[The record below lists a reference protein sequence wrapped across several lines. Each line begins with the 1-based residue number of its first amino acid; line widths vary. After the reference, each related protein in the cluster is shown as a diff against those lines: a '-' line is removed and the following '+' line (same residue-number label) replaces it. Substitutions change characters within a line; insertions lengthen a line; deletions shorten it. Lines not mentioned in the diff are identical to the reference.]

1 MKYTLLPDELADHID
16 KLLDNSYCSYGGD
29 LWKIIQG
36 FQTGTNCGPWMANLY
51 LVYYELKFVHR
62 KLKIWNQISRGLQIF
77 LINYHRYIDDIFW
90 TVGDDFDY
98 QEVLYFDD
106 ESDGIYPKRLKNL
119 DGSTVENPF
128 QVNGEALTS
137 ADYLDVTLTVTNH
150 GIVYT
155 PYNKREHM
163 KVNNRKLSEFRNFPH
178 CDSQLSWVCKLG
190 VLNSQ
195 MFRFN
200 NRSSTQKGFI
210 HETVFL
216 AKKML
221 RDNYPLGGV
230 LRMIMK
236 YRRWRGGEMGEWPK
250 VQRVLRAKILK
261 YANRIQITKWWL

>member
-1 MKYTLLPDELADHID
+1 MEMRTDRRTPTPWVCAN
-16 KLLDNSYCSYGGD
+16 KLQVI
-29 LWKIIQG
+29 K
-36 FQTGTNCGPWMANLY
+36 
-51 LVYYELKFVHR
+51 
-62 KLKIWNQISRGLQIF
+62 
-77 LINYHRYIDDIFW
+77 
-90 TVGDDFDY
+90 
-98 QEVLYFDD
+98 
-106 ESDGIYPKRLKNL
+106 
-119 DGSTVENPF
+119 
-128 QVNGEALTS
+128 VNGEALTS

-210 HETVFL
+210 HEKVFL

-221 RDNYPLGGV
+221 RENYPLGGV

-261 YANRIQITKWWL
+261 YANFIQITKWWHQWPSCTR

>member
-1 MKYTLLPDELADHID
+1 MDGKLVLGILRIEIYTQKVE
-16 KLLDNSYCSYGGD
+16 
-29 LWKIIQG
+29 
-36 FQTGTNCGPWMANLY
+36 
-51 LVYYELKFVHR
+51 
-62 KLKIWNQISRGLQIF
+62 IWNQISRGLQI
-77 LINYHRYIDDIFW
+77 LLLNYYRYIDDIFG
-90 TVGDDFDY
+90 TVGDDLVY
-98 QEVLYFDD
+98 QGILYFDG

-216 AKKML
+216 AKKMP
-221 RDNYPLGGV
+221 RENYPLGGL

-236 YRRWRGGEMGEWPK
+236 YRRRRGGEMGEWPK

-261 YANRIQITKWWL
+261 YSNRIQITK